1 MLLSK
6 LSLEKFRNYKS
17 ASLTFGEGLN
27 FLIGN
32 NAQGKTNLLEAI
44 FYLCHLSSPRTSNDN
59 DLILFGSEEAKVYGE
74 VKTELGTYELEVVIP
89 EKGRKKASVDGI
101 VQSRYTDFQGHLT
114 CVYFSPDDLK
124 LVKGGPSERRRFMD
138 LEISQVN
145 PYYRHA
151 LNQYNK
157 VLFQRNNL
165 LKEGNF
171 DPELLDVFSQQLV
184 EAGSLIIEKRR
195 SMLTRLNL
203 LSKLLQRRLT
213 ELKESLSLK
222 YEPSFPI
229 EGDVK
234 NAFHKALK
242 EAFPEEKNKGYTLIG
257 PHRDDFSMYIDDID
271 VRTYGSQGQQRTV
284 VLALKLAE
292 LEFLKS
298 ESGEYPILLLD
309 DVFSEIDDIRRRKLF
324 EIVRQNRV
332 QTFISTA
339 NPKDLED
346 IVGEQK
352 RVFEIKRGCA
362 GVKHDATFG

>member
-184 EAGSLIIEKRR
+184 EAGSLIIEKRS
-195 SMLTRLNL
+195 SMLTRMNL
-203 LSKLLQRRLT
+203 LSKL
-213 ELKESLSLK
+213 
-222 YEPSFPI
+222 
-229 EGDVK
+229 
-234 NAFHKALK
+234 
-242 EAFPEEKNKGYTLIG
+242 
-257 PHRDDFSMYIDDID
+257 
-271 VRTYGSQGQQRTV
+271 
-284 VLALKLAE
+284 
-292 LEFLKS
+292 
-298 ESGEYPILLLD
+298 
-309 DVFSEIDDIRRRKLF
+309 
-324 EIVRQNRV
+324 
-332 QTFISTA
+332 
-339 NPKDLED
+339 
-346 IVGEQK
+346 
-352 RVFEIKRGCA
+352 
-362 GVKHDATFG
+362 

>member
-1 MLLSK
+1 
-6 LSLEKFRNYKS
+6 
-17 ASLTFGEGLN
+17 
-27 FLIGN
+27 
-32 NAQGKTNLLEAI
+32 
-44 FYLCHLSSPRTSNDN
+44 
-59 DLILFGSEEAKVYGE
+59 
-74 VKTELGTYELEVVIP
+74 
-89 EKGRKKASVDGI
+89 
-101 VQSRYTDFQGHLT
+101 
-114 CVYFSPDDLK
+114 
-124 LVKGGPSERRRFMD
+124 
-138 LEISQVN
+138 
-145 PYYRHA
+145 

-184 EAGSLIIEKRR
+184 EAGSLIIEKRS